1 MEIIALFFVSWK
13 TKTLK
18 KIKLLTL
25 LGFALIS
32 CKDETQKFF
41 KKNSYENLDKAKKLR
56 DSGDTDSAYIYYAK
70 AKEDLSSIDDKTET
84 GRALAN
90 LAIIENDKGD
100 YHASIASS
108 IEAEKLLQNKNDSIS
123 KSIAS
128 SNYNSVAIASKNLK
142 NFKDAI
148 EYYNRAIS
156 ISDNKVDSLAFYNN
170 IGDTYLEQHDIKSAK
185 MFFQKALQTTDSIDY
200 ARVLNNLAK
209 TKFLENSSYNPIPD
223 LLQAWKIR
231 KKFKDNI
238 GINSSLATI
247 ADYYIIKDKTKALPY
262 AEEMYKIAIQNKSP
276 DDRLEALNKLIRLD
290 PENYSKN
297 FHAYNFLIDS
307 LHTARNNSKNQFALI
322 RFGNEKL
329 KTDNIRNENRILWLS
344 FALGILVLIT
354 IIISVWYKKRKEIEV
369 KNTQLKMS
377 KKVHD
382 VVANGIYQVMTKIE
396 NQENF
401 DKEHAL
407 DELEFVYEKSRDIS
421 YEKPDHE
428 NDKKDFKEKISNLIA
443 SFKNENIETYTV
455 GNDAEIWAG
464 VSQSSFDEVYQV
476 VRELL
481 VNMKKHSQ
489 ASRVIFKFERIENSV
504 KIQYTDNG
512 IGVPGEMTYKNGLT
526 NTGTR
531 IAAIDGAI
539 IFDNKSEQGLKI
551 TISFPVS

>member
-1 MEIIALFFVSWK
+1 M
-13 TKTLK
+13 K

-170 IGDTYLEQHDIKSAK
+170 IGDTYLEQLDIQSAK

-200 ARVLNNLAK
+200 ARALNNLAK

-307 LHTARNNSKNQFALI
+307 LHTVRNNSKNQFALI

-369 KNTQLKMS
+369 KNTQLKIS

-396 NQENF
+396 NQEHF
-401 DKEHAL
+401 DKEEAL

-421 YEKPDHE
+421 YEKPDPDPEHYT
-428 NDKKDFKEKISNLIA
+428 KDNKDRISSLIA
-443 SFKNENIETYTV
+443 SFKNDTTHTYIV
-455 GNDAEIWAG
+455 GNESEIWNG
-464 VSQSSFDEVYQV
+464 VSPSSFEDVFQII
-476 VRELL
+476 RELM

-489 ASRVIFKFERIENSV
+489 ASRVIFKFERTDNLV
-504 KIQYTDNG
+504 KIQYTDDG
-512 IGVPGEMTYKNGLT
+512 IGLPGDLIYKNGLT

-531 IAAIDGAI
+531 IAAICGEI
-539 IFDNKSEQGLKI
+539 IFDNKSEKGLKI

>member
-396 NQENF
+396 NQEDF

-428 NDKKDFKEKISNLIA
+428 NDSKDFKDKISNLIA
-443 SFKNENIETYTV
+443 SFKNENTETYTV

-464 VSQSSFDEVYQV
+464 ISQSSFDEVYQV

>member
-1 MEIIALFFVSWK
+1 M
-13 TKTLK
+13 K

-396 NQENF
+396 NQEDF

-428 NDKKDFKEKISNLIA
+428 NDSKDFKDKISNLIA
-443 SFKNENIETYTV
+443 SFKNENTETYTV

-464 VSQSSFDEVYQV
+464 ISQSSFDEVYQV